1 MVDRPELDEFLSA
14 LNGFLDKPSPASDPS
29 AASPPGKDPSHLRF
43 LEIFLR
49 SVGSSEGHLLNATD
63 ADGLRSATT
72 FGIRPTFEKEFNEL
86 MSKQGRELTP
96 LDAAYRDQQVVA
108 VVEIKRGIGIPPEF
122 LELMSRYDFKA
133 LIAVPL
139 MGQRRAV
146 GLLCAYYRDVCLF
159 DRNTVERLMTI
170 GRMVGA
176 ATEKSVAAGRMAS
189 LDEHE
194 KTFDDYLATVTRDSL
209 TRARVYELLAHAAAK
224 ALQVTG
230 LICGPLQINDTS
242 LSITVA
248 DGTGIPA
255 SSINQRFALPP
266 VLAQQLLMGEGHK
279 TGAAM
284 PVGDW
289 GAMRPLITGPSVSM
303 LCQPILWR
311 KKAEGAVL
319 AWRSEQR
326 AFSMEDTMLLKRLA
340 GLSSLALRAV

>member
-1 MVDRPELDEFLSA
+1 MVDRPDLDEFLSA
-14 LNGFLDKPSPASDPS
+14 LNGFLDKPSSSATTAST
-29 AASPPGKDPSHLRF
+29 APGEKDPSHLRF

-49 SVGSSEGHLLNATD
+49 SVGSSEGHLLHASD

-86 MSKQGRELTP
+86 MSRKDRELTP

-108 VVEIKRGIGIPPEF
+108 VVELKRGIGIPPEF
-122 LELMSRYDFKA
+122 LELMDRYNFKA

-189 LDEHE
+189 VDEHE
-194 KTFDDYLATVTRDSL
+194 KALDDYLYSISTDAL
-209 TRARVYELLAHAAAK
+209 TRVHVYELLAQITAK
-224 ALQVTG
+224 ALRPSG
-230 LICGPLQINDTS
+230 LLCGPLHIDATS
-242 LSITVA
+242 LSITVS

-255 SSINQRFALPP
+255 TVIGQRFALPAG
-266 VLAQQLLMGEGHK
+266 LSQQLLIGEGNK
-279 TGAAM
+279 PGSVL
-284 PVGDW
+284 PVAEW
-289 GAMRPLITGPSVSM
+289 GSLRSMMSGSSVAT
-303 LCQPILWR
+303 LCQPIIWR
-311 KKAEGAVL
+311 KKSEGALL
-319 AWRSEQR
+319 AWRGEQR
-326 AFSMEDTMLLKRLA
+326 LFSPEEGMLLKRLTSLTA
-340 GLSSLALRAV
+340 LALRAV